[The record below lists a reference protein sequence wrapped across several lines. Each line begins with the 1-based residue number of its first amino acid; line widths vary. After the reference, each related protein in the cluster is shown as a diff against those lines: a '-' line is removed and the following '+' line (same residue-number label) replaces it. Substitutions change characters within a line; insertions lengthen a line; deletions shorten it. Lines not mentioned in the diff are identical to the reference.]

1 MAELHEDLERARED
15 ARRAAEEARR
25 LHDHARELA
34 RQLHRGRRANPA
46 GLPPGAAW
54 RPAPF
59 DPPARDRTGE
69 ATDSQAEADGVRASE
84 AFSLDGVT
92 AVHINQT
99 AGKLTLRACAEG
111 EEPGVVT
118 TSNKTPPKIEIS
130 RQGTRLNIGIKL
142 SVGWLLRRKHGAATV
157 IRLAD
162 GLQELRV
169 SNGAGEIILQELA
182 CGAFELNTG
191 AGEIK
196 ALRTSGA
203 LRADTGAGRI
213 QLVAHRGLAR
223 CDTGTGDV
231 SMDIAEIV
239 HGEYRANVGMGRAE
253 VRLPAGH
260 EVHVRAASG
269 IGKARV
275 DYPNAG
281 EGAPT
286 TVRVDTGIGE
296 ATVRVRQPSSDADV
310 PPPPPGSPKPQREG
324 REAAGRRRRES
335 EELRVLQLLEQGKIT
350 TQEAADLIAALR
362 DVRPPMEDGE

>member
-1 MAELHEDLERARED
+1 MAELHEDLQRARED

-34 RQLHRGRRANPA
+34 RQLHRSARGGHGGGGSRS
-46 GLPPGAAW
+46 G
-54 RPAPF
+54 PF
-59 DPPARDRTGE
+59 DPAARNQAGE

-84 AFSLDGVT
+84 VFSLDGVT

-111 EEPGVVT
+111 EEPGVVA
-118 TSNKTPPKIEIS
+118 TSNKTPPKIEVS

-157 IRLAD
+157 IRLAN
-162 GLQELRV
+162 GLEEFRV
-169 SNGAGEIILQELA
+169 NNGAGEIVIEELA
-182 CGAFELNTG
+182 CSVFELNTG

-196 ALRTSGA
+196 TFRTSGN

-239 HGEYRANVGMGRAE
+239 PGEYRANVGMGRAE

-296 ATVRVRQPSSDADV
+296 ATVGVRQPSPAAAAA